1 MHINHET
8 SVQAKKIQNYFFYGL
23 LLIVMSASFYLF
35 WPFISTLVVSAMIA
49 VILFPLYSWI
59 QDKIGSN
66 GLSAFISILILS
78 IFILV
83 PLFFLASE
91 VVKESRILYEY
102 NIAHPEYLS
111 IASSKISALFSR
123 IFDGANMNIGN
134 YVGQFANWISTH
146 LSSIFSGTLSTL
158 FNVVVG
164 VFALFYFLRDGNRFR
179 DAMIRLSPLPDNYE
193 KEILE
198 RMKKVINGVVRG
210 AFAMALIQGIFT
222 GIGFAIFGIPHP
234 VLWGSLAAIAALIPG
249 FGTSLVT
256 IPAVIYLFATNDTN
270 NAIGLAIWA
279 AVAVGMIDNILGPVI
294 IGRGAKIHPLFI
306 LFSVLGG
313 IAVFGFTGF
322 LLGPLIVGLMITLL
336 GIHRQEIEIKRE

>member
-164 VFALFYFLRDGNRFR
+164 VFALFYFLR
-179 DAMIRLSPLPDNYE
+179 
-193 KEILE
+193 
-198 RMKKVINGVVRG
+198 
-210 AFAMALIQGIFT
+210 
-222 GIGFAIFGIPHP
+222 
-234 VLWGSLAAIAALIPG
+234 
-249 FGTSLVT
+249 
-256 IPAVIYLFATNDTN
+256 
-270 NAIGLAIWA
+270 
-279 AVAVGMIDNILGPVI
+279 
-294 IGRGAKIHPLFI
+294 
-306 LFSVLGG
+306 
-313 IAVFGFTGF
+313 
-322 LLGPLIVGLMITLL
+322 
-336 GIHRQEIEIKRE
+336 